1 MRLRRRGLL
10 AGLAGIALARPAL
23 ARTYSDTVSS
33 VGENLDTIRAKGR
46 IRIAFYRD
54 FAPFSAEGP
63 QGWAGIDV
71 DLAGLIA
78 QELGVGLETVPFPA
92 GENVDDDLRNMIWRG
107 SVVDH
112 SWANLMLHAPVSR
125 ELELR
130 NELVVLFGPYCIERL
145 AMALDPA
152 RFDGELTAAALVGHR
167 IGVEVDTL
175 GDFWLSMTQGGALR
189 ELTVHFR
196 EADQAIAALA
206 QGEVAA
212 VIAPLSQL
220 EAGLG
225 PERGRMEIVDNL
237 FDGLAVTHWPIG
249 CAVRENARDLGYA
262 VGDIMAAAV
271 RDGRIAAI
279 FARHGV
285 TWHSPAAAE

>member
-1 MRLRRRGLL
+1 MALIAQAATLRSRIPFIHFFDGFRTSHEVNKIHFLNDEQIRAMIDDDLVIEHRRRGLDPS
-10 AGLAGIALARPAL
+10 RPFP
-23 ARTYSDTVSS
+23 
-33 VGENLDTIRAKGR
+33 R
-46 IRIAFYRD
+46 IQNKSLNFIVRL
-54 FAPFSAEGP
+54 E
-63 QGWAGIDV
+63 GID
-71 DLAGLIA
+71 A
-78 QELGVGLETVPFPA
+78 
-92 GENVDDDLRNMIWRG
+92 
-107 SVVDH
+107 
-112 SWANLMLHAPVSR
+112 
-125 ELELR
+125 
-130 NELVVLFGPYCIERL
+130 FG
-145 AMALDPA
+145 
-152 RFDGELTAAALVGHR
+152 
-167 IGVEVDTL
+167 
-175 GDFWLSMTQGGALR
+175 
-189 ELTVHFR
+189 R